1 MWWCRSGLGSTRGW
15 ATGVSLDVFL
25 PGFTKEKPPVA
36 LNESDLSE
44 LLVAL
49 KAGEVTDTIR
59 ASLEWVLQQLIE
71 AEATAVIG
79 ARPHERTD
87 TRVTQRNGHRS
98 KLVSTAAGDVELA
111 IPKLREGSFFPSL
124 LERRRRIDRALFAVV
139 MEAYVHGV
147 STRKVD
153 DLVKALGVGS
163 GISRSEVSR
172 ICSELDRDLDAF
184 RNRRLDH
191 VRFPYVFADATY
203 LKGRVRGRVV
213 SRAVVVAT
221 GVTVT
226 GDREVLGVEVGDS
239 EDQAFWAAF
248 FKGLRARGLSGVQL
262 VISDHHL
269 GLKAAVESVFI
280 GAAWQR
286 CRVHFMRNL
295 LARVPKGSA
304 EMVAAA
310 VRTIF
315 AQPDAAHVR
324 SQLDEVTRMLAG
336 QFPDVAAMLSDA
348 AEDLLAFCG
357 FPQSHWR
364 KIWSTNPL
372 ERLNAEIKR
381 RTRVVGIFP
390 NDASIARLVTAV
402 VVETHDEWAVAERR
416 YLSEDS
422 MAKLTAEPITEE
434 PPLAITA

>member
-1 MWWCRSGLGSTRGW
+1 M
-15 ATGVSLDVFL
+15 AFQ
-25 PGFTKEKPPVA
+25 
-36 LNESDLSE
+36 ESDLSE
-44 LLVAL
+44 LLAAL
-49 KAGEVTDTIR
+49 KAGEMTDTIR
-59 ASLEWVLQQLIE
+59 ASVEWVLQQLIE

-79 ARPHERTD
+79 ALPHERTD
-87 TRVTQRNGHRS
+87 TRVTQRNGHRP
-98 KLVSTAAGDVELA
+98 KLISTAAGDVELA

-153 DLVKALGVGS
+153 NLVKALGVGS
-163 GISRSEVSR
+163 GVSKSEVSR
-172 ICSELDRDLDAF
+172 ICAELDRDLDAF

-191 VRFPYVFADATY
+191 TEFPYVFADATY

-221 GVTVT
+221 GVRAD

-248 FKGLRARGLSGVQL
+248 FKGLRARGLGGVQL

-269 GLKAAVESVFI
+269 GLKAAIESVFI
-280 GAAWQR
+280 GAGWQR

-295 LARVPKGSA
+295 LARVPRGSA
-304 EMVAAA
+304 EMVAAT
-310 VRTIF
+310 VRTVF

-324 SQLDEVTRMLAG
+324 SQLDEVTRMLEG
-336 QFPDVAAMLSDA
+336 QFPDVADMLRDA
-348 AEDLLAFCG
+348 TEDLLAFTA
-357 FPQSHWR
+357 FPLAHWR

-372 ERLNAEIKR
+372 ERLNGEIKR
-381 RTRVVGIFP
+381 RTKVVGIFP
-390 NDASIARLVTAV
+390 NDAAITRLVTAV

-416 YLSEDS
+416 YLSEGS
-422 MAKLTAEPITEE
+422 MAKLPAQAPTNSDE
-434 PPLAITA
+434 PLAITA